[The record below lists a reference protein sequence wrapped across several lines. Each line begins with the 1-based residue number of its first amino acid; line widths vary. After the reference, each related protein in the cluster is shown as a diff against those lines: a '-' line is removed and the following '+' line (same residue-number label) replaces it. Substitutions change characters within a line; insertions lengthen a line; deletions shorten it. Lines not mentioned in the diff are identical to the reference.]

1 MLQIRRGIQQ
11 GRHLF
16 VAHDRREFSP
26 DLGLDNL
33 LDEPLLFQR
42 LRVEEFERGDAHL
55 QSGPSDFL
63 LMYQV
68 QLILANVFRSQM
80 FWRLVE
86 EPGEVR
92 HGCNMG
98 TDCEPGIIPQP
109 KIFDHSLA
117 QR

>member
-63 LMYQV
+63 LVYQV
-68 QLILANVFRSQM
+68 QLILANVFRPQM

-92 HGCNMG
+92 HGLG
-98 TDCEPGIIPQP
+98 VRTDRQRGIIPQP

-117 QR
+117 

>member
-11 GRHLF
+11 GSHLF
-16 VAHDRREFSP
+16 AAQYRREFSP
-26 DLGLDNL
+26 DLGLGNL

-42 LRVEEFERGDAHL
+42 LCVQEFERGDAYLH
-55 QSGPSDFL
+55 SGPSDFL

-80 FWRLVE
+80 VWRLVE

-92 HGCNMG
+92 HGLDVR
-98 TDCEPGIIPQP
+98 TDRQRGIIPQL
-109 KIFDHSLA
+109 KIFNHSLA
-117 QR
+117 